1 MNIKVLMGSTKRYTI
16 ENHSNIKDT
25 EERLFCYNSDNLES
39 MSCSECY
46 HSHMLKVIDHTF

>member
-25 EERLFCYNSDNLES
+25 EVRLFCYNSDNLES